1 VEVGEL
7 KPDEIHVPGIYVKR
21 VFKGEN
27 YEKRI
32 EKVMLDNQGDKKPKK
47 PADLVRERIAKRAVK
62 EITDGMYINL
72 GIGIPT
78 LIPNFLPPEIKIQL
92 QSENGVLGV
101 GRYPRKEEVDAD
113 IINAGKVKKECF
125 KKQKKIIFYS

>member
-1 VEVGEL
+1 MIKVEEIVEVGEM

-32 EKVMLDNQGDKKPKK
+32 EKVVLNNQSKQKVKT
-47 PADLVRERIAKRAVK
+47 ASDLIRERIAKRAVK
-62 EITDGMYINL
+62 EIKTGMYINL

-78 LIPNFLPPEIKIQL
+78 LIPAFLPSEIKIEL

-101 GRYPRKEEVDAD
+101 GRYPTKEELDPEM
-113 IINAGKVKKECF
+113 INAGKVN
-125 KKQKKIIFYS
+125 